1 MIRLSA
7 ESRYARGDFQRGYI
21 SEWRLGKSG
30 GGPCRS
36 KALARILAT
45 TDNAERFEVRQS
57 SGAFGRL
64 NVHAILGRQKKNF
77 IVQAVEIARMNFHGL
92 SWTTISF

>member
-30 GGPCRS
+30 GGPYQS
-36 KALARILAT
+36 KTLAQILAT
-45 TDNAERFEVRQS
+45 RDNAERFGVRQS

-64 NVHAILGRQKKNF
+64 NVHAILGRQGNN
-77 IVQAVEIARMNFHGL
+77 IHCSGG
-92 SWTTISF
+92 